1 MQNTTRHRHRHT
13 TNHNTSS
20 PTKANLIYTFQPIF
34 TALFAYLLLG
44 ETMGPTGFLGGGIIA
59 MAVYIVASTSF
70 GNDNNDD
77 NDSKDNGND
86 KEAEN
91 KNDLLLLLN
100 QQNFVE
106 GEALLISSSLSFD
119 YEDDSAIRMI
129 MNNTTTNARMVDN
142 YFDQPLD
149 DMNITIVPE
158 DDFKL
163 SSSFNNSIDTIALPL
178 ETISSFVV
186 PAIDRIMGQKN
197 RDGFERTE

>member
-1 MQNTTRHRHRHT
+1 
-13 TNHNTSS
+13 
-20 PTKANLIYTFQPIF
+20 
-34 TALFAYLLLG
+34 
-44 ETMGPTGFLGGGIIA
+44 MGPTGFLGGGIIA

-77 NDSKDNGND
+77 NDSKDNGNG
-86 KEAEN
+86 KEGEN

-186 PAIDRIMGQKN
+186 PAIDRIMEQQN